1 MKYFDIRKNY
11 LCMHN
16 KEVSNQV
23 EMDSDLIRNMT
34 KGHPVIVCQECGE
47 DIAWGNIRNHRR
59 GVLVAVYIVYSTLMK
74 VTISY

>member
-1 MKYFDIRKNY
+1 
-11 LCMHN
+11 MHS

-34 KGHPVIVCQECGE
+34 KGHPVIVCKECGE

-59 GVLVAVYIVYSTLMK
+59 EAVYIVYSTLMK
-74 VTISY
+74 VTVSYSLLIFY

>member
-11 LCMHN
+11 LSMHN

-59 GVLVAVYIVYSTLMK
+59 GGPGGCVHSLLNFDESDD
-74 VTISY
+74 